1 MVFEPGVMTE
11 GEIERE
17 KQSENIKGR
26 LKNVA
31 LISRTELL
39 STSCRQTTK
48 PIPTI
53 SGRQSC
59 SSSYRPQD
67 GQSVSA
73 CGLTW
78 PSCLCL
84 LFYLRCSCLPISHC
98 SPPVSK
104 PPHPPNPTRCPDPD
118 TLTLMHETRAWKE
131 EREREKLWMCAG
143 LFTSDSRLSAG
154 WWW

>member
-84 LFYLRCSCLPISHC
+84 LSYLRCSCLPISHC

-104 PPHPPNPTRCPDPD
+104 TPPPNPMPWPRHTHSHARD
-118 TLTLMHETRAWKE
+118 TCLKRR
-131 EREREKLWMCAG
+131 EREREVVNVCRFIHL
-143 LFTSDSRLSAG
+143 RQ
-154 WWW
+154 